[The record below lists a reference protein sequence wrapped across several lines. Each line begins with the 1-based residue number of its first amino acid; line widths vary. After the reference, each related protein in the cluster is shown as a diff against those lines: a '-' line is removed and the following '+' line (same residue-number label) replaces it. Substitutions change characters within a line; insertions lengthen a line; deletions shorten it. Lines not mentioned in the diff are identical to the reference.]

1 MVSSDYKQILS
12 IVKSFA
18 FALGWTLWIYVWF
31 FYEPFTDFVFH
42 KPVAQNSIGDF
53 VWVFQ
58 CVQSMFLLYAILYPP
73 QNSHNTKSSLKYLLK
88 IIFLQFIN
96 EICLVFV
103 YLSRLKLPLAVLCLL
118 LNFILVYSSKYKQLQ
133 LWEKFSATIVVSAK
147 DRSFIREN
155 HIKLFLF
162 NLVGTT
168 FLYLAGYTM
177 AFYSFDMVYF
187 IFLSEIVLSV
197 GYWLYISEHRKWMD
211 RFIDF
216 LALIIL
222 TILNLF
228 LNCGLWAYGKNSID
242 GDIIFW
248 FLGGS
253 IFLLQLYGYHQF
265 AKRTFLADYFIHHQR
280 NPVKRQPT
288 KSTKSTIS
296 TQSAE
301 SPDLIKSKKSTTPG
315 SEEVRCPKC
324 HSVIAL
330 LDHSEIIEN
339 LSIFCPYCGE
349 KLMRYEIVELSE
361 SELIEEHNK
370 IIQKLDHQTIDQEPI
385 NHKYS

>member
-1 MVSSDYKQILS
+1 MVSYDYKQILS
-12 IVKSFA
+12 ILKSFA

-31 FYEPFTDFVFH
+31 FYEPFTDFIFNSPISRDFIGNSAWTFH
-42 KPVAQNSIGDF
+42 YCLGT
-53 VWVFQ
+53 
-58 CVQSMFLLYAILYPP
+58 FLLYAILYPP
-73 QNSHNTKSSLKYLLK
+73 QNSHNSKSSLKYLLK
-88 IIFLQFIN
+88 IIFLQFVN
-96 EICLVFV
+96 EICLVLV
-103 YLSRLKLPLAVLCLL
+103 YLSRLKLPLAILCLL

-133 LWEKFSATIVVSAK
+133 LWVKFTSTIVVSAT

-162 NLVGTT
+162 NTVGTT

-177 AFYSFDMVYF
+177 AFYSIDMVYF
-187 IFLSEIVLSV
+187 IFFSEIILSV
-197 GYWLYISEHRKWMD
+197 GYWQYISEHRKWMD
-211 RFIDF
+211 RFVDF

-228 LNCGLWAYGKNSID
+228 LNYGLWLYVKINIID
-242 GDIIFW
+242 MGLIFW
-248 FLGGS
+248 FLFGS

-280 NPVKRQPT
+280 NPVKRQPA

-296 TQSAE
+296 THLAE
-301 SPDLIKSKKSTTPG
+301 SQDLMKSKKSAKTG

-324 HSVIAL
+324 HSVIEQL
-330 LDHSEIIEN
+330 EHSEIIEN

-349 KLMRYEIVELSE
+349 
-361 SELIEEHNK
+361 
-370 IIQKLDHQTIDQEPI
+370 
-385 NHKYS
+385 

>member
-1 MVSSDYKQILS
+1 MVSPDYKQILS
-12 IVKSFA
+12 ILKSFA

-31 FYEPFTDFVFH
+31 FYEPFTDFIFH
-42 KPVAQNSIGDF
+42 SPISRDFIGNSAWTFHYCLGT
-53 VWVFQ
+53 
-58 CVQSMFLLYAILYPP
+58 FLLYAILYPP
-73 QNSHNTKSSLKYLLK
+73 QNSHNSKSSLKYLLK

-96 EICLVFV
+96 EICLVLV
-103 YLSRLKLPLAVLCLL
+103 YLSRLKLPLAILCLL

-133 LWEKFSATIVVSAK
+133 LWVKFTSTIVVSDK

-177 AFYSFDMVYF
+177 AFYSIDMVYF
-187 IFLSEIVLSV
+187 IFFSEIILSV
-197 GYWLYISEHRKWMD
+197 GYWMYISENRKWID
-211 RFIDF
+211 RFVDF

-228 LNCGLWAYGKNSID
+228 LNYGLWLYVKINIID
-242 GDIIFW
+242 MGLIFW
-248 FLGGS
+248 FLFGS

-288 KSTKSTIS
+288 KSTIS

-301 SPDLIKSKKSTTPG
+301 SQDLMKSKKFAKTG

-324 HSVIAL
+324 HSVIAQ

-370 IIQKLDHQTIDQEPI
+370 IIQKLDHQTTIDQEPI